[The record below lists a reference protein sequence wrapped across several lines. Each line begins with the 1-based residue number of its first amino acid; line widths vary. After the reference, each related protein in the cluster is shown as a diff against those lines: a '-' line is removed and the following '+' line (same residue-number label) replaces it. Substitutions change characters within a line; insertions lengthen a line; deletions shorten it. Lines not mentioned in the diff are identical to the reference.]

1 MEALAHALTLLNAE
15 ASRSAPN
22 RAKLRVLETSLETQR
37 ALLARAD
44 SREADGRIAELAR
57 ALGDVATY
65 QKTVTTLANE
75 MKILVNEAAGKEE
88 ELRLLRLEVSSSRPI
103 VERVLRQEAAER
115 AQADADKIAAE
126 LAEKKRLASE
136 KAAQELSDLEAQVA
150 EIDQRNE
157 MERTRPGPPDY
168 IGREGTD
175 LRAAY
180 ESRVKHERDVRER
193 LRVLRA
199 EMTQKD
205 ADRADPKMEQVRK
218 MSE

>member
-75 MKILVNEAAGKEE
+75 MKVLVSEAAAKEE
-88 ELRLLRLEVSSSRPI
+88 KLRFLQSEVSSYRPI
-103 VERVLRQEAAER
+103 VERVQREEAT
-115 AQADADKIAAE
+115 
-126 LAEKKRLASE
+126 E
-136 KAAQELSDLEAQVA
+136 KA
-150 EIDQRNE
+150 
-157 MERTRPGPPDY
+157 
-168 IGREGTD
+168 
-175 LRAAY
+175 
-180 ESRVKHERDVRER
+180 
-193 LRVLRA
+193 RA
-199 EMTQKD
+199 EED
-205 ADRADPKMEQVRK
+205 
-218 MSE
+218 